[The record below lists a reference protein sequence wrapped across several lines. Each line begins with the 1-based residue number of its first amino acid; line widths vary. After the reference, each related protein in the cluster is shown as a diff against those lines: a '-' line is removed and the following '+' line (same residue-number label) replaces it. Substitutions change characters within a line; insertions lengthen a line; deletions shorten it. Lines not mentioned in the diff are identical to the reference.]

1 MKATMHEVKIEFVRL
16 PTTSPGTL
24 RDLIEFAAGQIERRF
39 KNVGRIN
46 PMWHAETASETLI
59 IAATFADKNATTAAL
74 TELFR
79 EQNVVRYLFIDE
91 AWIVQQ
97 TSPTGFSPAELQRMR
112 EMGIK
117 NHPDRKEVVMISG
130 EDANGMQTATC
141 EIIRPA
147 KGKAKL
153 GPLAIDTFTSME
165 SRFAGMLAHLN
176 TQRHMQ

>member
-1 MKATMHEVKIEFVRL
+1 MNNAIIREVKIEFVRL
-16 PTTSPGTL
+16 PTTFAGDL
-24 RDLIEFAAGQIERRF
+24 RGLIEFAAGQMERRF

-91 AWIVQQ
+91 AWIVQRDV
-97 TSPTGFSPAELQRMR
+97 TGFSPAEIERMR
-112 EMGIK
+112 ETGVS
-117 NHPDRKEVVMISG
+117 NHPDRQEVVMISG
-130 EDANGMQTATC
+130 EDRNGMQTATC

-147 KGKAKL
+147 KGKARL